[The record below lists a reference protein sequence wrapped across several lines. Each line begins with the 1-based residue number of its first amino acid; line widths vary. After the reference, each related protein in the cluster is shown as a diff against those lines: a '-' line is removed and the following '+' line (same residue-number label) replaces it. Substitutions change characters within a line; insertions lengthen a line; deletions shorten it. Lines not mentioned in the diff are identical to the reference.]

1 MLALCSDGTRSVD
14 RACRVLSL
22 CRSMGVAPNRRSLL
36 ILIEGL
42 ARDGQV
48 EPAYQFHKELMSRE
62 WNPDQKPY
70 GRLVSA
76 LCNAGQVGRAVRV
89 VEYMDEHGVR
99 LPVASLGSLVAGCAR
114 TGRLPMALEMYD
126 QVKWAELV

>member
-76 LCNAGQVGRAVRV
+76 LCNAGHVGRAVRV

-126 QVKWAELV
+126 QVKWELV